1 MRVRPLEAGQ
11 RPSLTGVTT
20 VGSAPGKLD
29 KPATFLL
36 ETDAVKK
43 RTRIVVADD
52 HRLFLDGVRAALE
65 AATDIEIVAEAD
77 SGTKLLSLVTQTK
90 PDLVLMDFSMPQLDG
105 LAALDTLRKRH
116 PEVKVA
122 LISAFR
128 DSEVIEAAL
137 RRGACAFILKTINP
151 DDLASV
157 IRQIMQ
163 GTVYQALDLSEPA
176 TVGTARSVGLT
187 DRELAILQGL
197 ARGLS
202 NEAIAKELWIARQ
215 TVKFHVRNIYRK
227 LAVSNRTEAARYAYQ
242 HGLVENTV
250 GEFPAVVS

>member
-1 MRVRPLEAGQ
+1 M
-11 RPSLTGVTT
+11 
-20 VGSAPGKLD
+20 
-29 KPATFLL
+29 
-36 ETDAVKK
+36 KK
-43 RTRIVVADD
+43 RFRIAVADD
-52 HRLFLDGVRAALE
+52 HRLFLEGVRAALE
-65 AATDIEIVAEAD
+65 QAQDIEIVGQTD
-77 SGTKLLSLVTQTK
+77 SGMKLLSMVTETR
-90 PDLVLMDFSMPQLDG
+90 PDLVLMDVSMPQSDG
-105 LAALDTLRKRH
+105 LACLDTLRKRH

-151 DDLASV
+151 NDLASV
-157 IRQIMQ
+157 VRQIMQ
-163 GTVYQALDLSEPA
+163 GTVYHALDLSEPA

-197 ARGLS
+197 AQGHS

-227 LAVSNRTEAARYAYQ
+227 LGVSNRMEAARYAYQ
-242 HGLVENTV
+242 HGLVESRV
-250 GEFPAVVS
+250 AELPAVVS